1 MSILVVLI
9 FISAL
14 IGSGFLIA
22 FIWAMKSGQ
31 YDDAETP
38 AIRMLFDDKP
48 ASKKTKQNIG
58 SADENPDS

>member
-22 FIWAMKSGQ
+22 FIWAMKNGQ

-48 ASKKTKQNIG
+48 TSNQKKKNKGNLEGNT
-58 SADENPDS
+58 D

>member
-48 ASKKTKQNIG
+48 TSNQKKQNKNNIE
-58 SADENPDS
+58 ENTD

>member
-48 ASKKTKQNIG
+48 TSNQKKQNLG
-58 SADENPDS
+58 DEEENTD